1 MKRNEIFIV
10 IASLALFGFIVSLF
24 RNPMALLTSILSLVL
39 FGAIVVFIIHL
50 FSRNR
55 RSTNEMKK
63 YKQAVKQSK
72 ERYQQTKRRRRRRP
86 SHLRVIDGGNKGDRK
101 STRLNSGHV
110 AISYAVFY
118 L

>member
-1 MKRNEIFIV
+1 MKRNGIFIV

-86 SHLRVIDGGNKGDRK
+86 SHLRVIEDRK
-101 STRLNSGHV
+101 STRLNSSHV
-110 AISYAVFY
+110 AISYADFC
-118 L
+118 LKKK